1 MSRTHVLG
9 PARGYW
15 EGITHTEN
23 IDVTYHIGFDYSK
36 STEDQTT
43 QEFTLS
49 YEMSYGMEMEY
60 MDATGS
66 TSTTIGSSYTAG
78 LMHDV

>member
-1 MSRTHVLG
+1 M
-9 PARGYW
+9 
-15 EGITHTEN
+15 
-23 IDVTYHIGFDYSK
+23 TYHIGFDYSK
-36 STEDQTT
+36 STENQTT

-60 MDATGS
+60 MGATGS